1 MDAGRW
7 SRLPSEDEIELA
19 ALAAEDGNAEVLRVT
34 TAIRLCS
41 R

>member
-19 ALAAEDGNAEVLRVT
+19 ALAAEKMGNAEVLRVDDGN
-34 TAIRLCS
+34 
-41 R
+41 